1 MTQKMELTK
10 DIETDIVRLLM
21 NGTPLTTICK
31 AKNSP
36 SLSKVYDWIQH
47 NKEFA
52 SKILTAR
59 RIAAQTY
66 LDKMIEELD
75 TADNRNIQ
83 IVAQKLQHYR
93 WMASKLIGIYGE
105 KQQVNVD
112 QKIEIT
118 WSSDEDKNDI
128 KNVSESGSTDATN
141 ELRTRHELR
150 K

>member
-31 AKNSP
+31 NKNSP
-36 SLSKVYDWIQH
+36 SLSKVYDWIQT

-52 SKILTAR
+52 AKILTAR

-75 TADNRNIQ
+75 VADNRNISV
-83 IVAQKLQHYR
+83 IREKLHHYR

-118 WSSDEDKNDI
+118 WNTDEDKSYENEI
-128 KNVSESGSTDATN
+128 KNVSDSGSTQATN
-141 ELRTRHELR
+141 TI
-150 K
+150 